1 VCVNYLGCDASKD
14 ELIFKNSPRL
24 AKYGFYTFRS
34 DIPMVVDE
42 SVVANLFQHDSLS
55 EKKNPEN
62 DEKVKKFFDQ
72 YEEGNIEEAR
82 VQRWANT

>member
-1 VCVNYLGCDASKD
+1 
-14 ELIFKNSPRL
+14 
-24 AKYGFYTFRS
+24 
-34 DIPMVVDE
+34 MVVDE
-42 SVVANLFQHDSLS
+42 GVVANLFQHDSLS